1 MAYSTAWRAIWKA
14 ATRNGAPSCGTWF
27 AGLISLAWSANLG
40 QKEENTSMEWSDEA
54 NEILEALLR
63 ELPAPV
69 RSSVQ
74 EAARSRAESLAADA
88 GEDEVAMETAVRA
101 FVECTPADLRQRL
114 KHTLTYHGIDPEDY
128 DVAFST

>member
-1 MAYSTAWRAIWKA
+1 
-14 ATRNGAPSCGTWF
+14 
-27 AGLISLAWSANLG
+27 
-40 QKEENTSMEWSDEA
+40 MEWSDEA
-54 NEILEALLR
+54 NEILER

-74 EAARSRAESLAADA
+74 ESAHSRAESLASNA
-88 GEDEVAMETAVRA
+88 GEEEVAMETAVRA

-128 DVAFST
+128 DVAFSS